1 MFNKVKPVFR
11 SHKGQKRLMF
21 PSPVEGCGEIPAFDN
36 LFIESIGIHSQSE
49 NVLILGNHSIIII
62 IIIKDLSPQVN
73 LKSLSSPKQS

>member
-1 MFNKVKPVFR
+1 
-11 SHKGQKRLMF
+11 MF

-49 NVLILGNHSIIII
+49 NVLILGKHSII